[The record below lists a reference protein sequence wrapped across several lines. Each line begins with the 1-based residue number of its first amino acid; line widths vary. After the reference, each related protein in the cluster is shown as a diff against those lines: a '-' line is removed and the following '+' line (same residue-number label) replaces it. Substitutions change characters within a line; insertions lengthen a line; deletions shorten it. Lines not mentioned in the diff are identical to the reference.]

1 MEIEKVRIPYTLVKV
16 NEKGVLNLNAIPK
29 VIDVSD
35 LTIEPI
41 QHVTINNLNQ
51 CEYTTQ
57 IDRISDIKETAPTR
71 LLK

>member
-57 IDRISDIKETAPTR
+57 TDRISDIKETAPTR